1 MRVRCAAVVL
11 AAALAATPARAGE
24 LIAHPTVNLT
34 TDEIRDVFLGEK
46 QFAGNIKL
54 VPVNNAALQ
63 PQFLATV
70 LQTDERKYAARWL
83 RKSFREGLAPP
94 ILKGNDAEVAA
105 FVSSTPGAVG
115 YVSKAVAGVK
125 VLEHF

>member
-1 MRVRCAAVVL
+1 MRVRWAAVIL
-11 AAALAATPARAGE
+11 AAALAATEGRAGE
-24 LIAHPTVNLT
+24 LIAHPSVSLT
-34 TDEIRDVFLGEK
+34 TAEIRDLFLGEK
-46 QFAGNIKL
+46 QFAGGIKL

-115 YVSKAVAGVK
+115 YVSKAVSGVK
-125 VLEHF
+125 VLENF

>member
-1 MRVRCAAVVL
+1 MRVSYAAMT
-11 AAALAATPARAGE
+11 LAATLFAAPAQAGE
-24 LIAHPTVNLT
+24 LIAHPTVSLT
-34 TDEIRDVFLGEK
+34 MAEIRDVYLGEK
-46 QFAGNIKL
+46 QFAGSVRL

-63 PQFLATV
+63 SQFLAHV

-115 YVSKAVAGVK
+115 YVSKALAGVK
-125 VLEHF
+125 VLEGF